1 MQEVIRYIA
10 DDGTEF
16 EYEDDCLTYE
26 WGIKTKGASY
36 TLLGRNYEVLNN
48 AESVSYE
55 DCWYIFLPSE
65 KSAQQINDVWD
76 YNVIGMEA
84 PRFLWGKYYH
94 DMPNL
99 GLWAYEEDNNT
110 WYHVGNRMKELET
123 MANKCMDAINGGI

>member
-1 MQEVIRYIA
+1 MQEVTRYIA

-26 WGIKTKGASY
+26 WGMKTKDTGY
-36 TLLGRNYEVLNN
+36 ILLGRNYEVLNN

-65 KSAQQINDVWD
+65 KSAQQIYGAWD
-76 YNVIGMEA
+76 YQVIGMEA
-84 PRFLWGKYYH
+84 PRFLWGCHYSS
-94 DMPNL
+94 PNL
-99 GLWAYEEDNNT
+99 GLWAYDETTEN
-110 WYHVGNRMKELET
+110 WYHVGDRMKELET